1 MTDCTGGRGQ
11 GEACVEKLV
20 LHHHSLS
27 TERETANL
35 RSNVSHVR
43 GYPQRVAG
51 GCRGLETEI
60 PSLHTEIQE
69 NPGEGMVPGENGLP
83 TLPLSVPCPSF
94 KV

>member
-60 PSLHTEIQE
+60 PSFLQRAIFILY
-69 NPGEGMVPGENGLP
+69 VILI
-83 TLPLSVPCPSF
+83 SYSF
-94 KV
+94 RVNILALESPHLFI